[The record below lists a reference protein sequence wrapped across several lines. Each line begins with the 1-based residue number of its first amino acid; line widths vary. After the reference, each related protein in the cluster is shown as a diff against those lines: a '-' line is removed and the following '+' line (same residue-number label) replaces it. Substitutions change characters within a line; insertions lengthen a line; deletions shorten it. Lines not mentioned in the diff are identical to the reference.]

1 VVLSLSD
8 PPILKR
14 LFITTAFLEGVAVL
28 VVEIAGA
35 RALAPFYG
43 SSLKVWTAQ
52 ITATLLF
59 LALGYWIGGLLSRKP
74 RNLTLAAV
82 FLSAG
87 IWLVLFPFLRIPVL
101 ETTASM
107 LGISGGSFVSAV
119 ILFGMPLMALGAV
132 SPLLI
137 ERLGRLG
144 TGAGHA
150 AGTLFF
156 TNTIGGLAGGWLT
169 ALWLIPHFPLRLVLT
184 GTGIIL
190 VVIGA
195 FWGAALKG
203 VKPLIAG
210 ALIAATLIAAIATP
224 APARSFTLYGSRAE
238 IIFTKGSTLGLIQ
251 VMDMPD
257 TGTRSLLLDGAIQGG
272 QMRGVS
278 AYPFTEYQNY
288 LGYRYHPGAKR
299 ALVLGLGA
307 GILAKQLVRRGLDVT
322 AVELEPDIGNVARV
336 YFGLPDTVHLIYE
349 DARTYLNRARERY
362 DLVFLDVYAG
372 ESIPWY
378 LTTLEAL
385 SLIKGVL
392 NHDGRLI
399 INTMTWATGTSPD
412 LERLES
418 GLLHTFDDA
427 RVFTGS
433 QPAGPRGQEV
443 TNAILV
449 AGSGLSPTAEQ
460 FPGEVL
466 PWIRPQLD
474 SVAKSM
480 RPARAAVQ
488 PCTDD
493 WNDLDYLGAE
503 LKLAWRGIVINE
515 LGAKILGD

>member
-1 VVLSLSD
+1 LSIDNPKL
-8 PPILKR
+8 LKR
-14 LFITTAFLEGVAVL
+14 LFITTAFLEGVSVL

-59 LALGYWIGGLLSRKP
+59 LALGYWFGGLLSKKP
-74 RNLTLAAV
+74 RDLTLPAV

-87 IWLVLFPFLRIPVL
+87 AWLVLFPILRIAVL
-101 ETTASM
+101 ETTAGM
-107 LGISGGSFVSAV
+107 LGISIGSFASAV
-119 ILFGMPLMALGAV
+119 ILYGVPLMALGAV

-137 ERLGRLG
+137 ERLERLG

-156 TNTIGGLAGGWLT
+156 TNTIGGLTGGWLT
-169 ALWLIPHFPLRLVLT
+169 ALWLIPNFPLRLVLT

-190 VVIGA
+190 IVIST

-203 VKPLIAG
+203 TKPVAAG
-210 ALIAATLIAAIATP
+210 LVLVVAIVVTLAVP
-224 APARSFTLYGSRAE
+224 APARTFYLYGARATLLY
-238 IIFTKGSTLGLIQ
+238 TKGSNLGLIQ
-251 VMDMPD
+251 VLDMPD
-257 TGTRSLLLDGAIQGG
+257 IATRSLLLDGAIQGG

-288 LGYRYHPGAKR
+288 LAFRYHPRAKS

-307 GILAKQLVRRGLDVT
+307 GILAKELVSRGLVDVT
-322 AVELEPDIGNVARV
+322 AVELEPDIGKVARE
-336 YFGLPDTVHLIYE
+336 YFGLPRQVRLIYE
-349 DARTYLNRARERY
+349 DARTYLNRTAEHY

-378 LTTLEAL
+378 LTTLEAME
-385 SLIKGVL
+385 LIKRAL
-392 NHDGRLI
+392 NPGGRLI
-399 INTMTWATGTSPD
+399 INTMTWATGSSPD

-418 GLLHTFDDA
+418 GLVHTFDQA
-427 RVFTGS
+427 RVFIGS
-433 QPAGPRGQEV
+433 EPAGPKGHEV

-449 AGSGLSPTAEQ
+449 AGSDLSPTPER
-460 FPGEVL
+460 FPGYVL
-466 PWIRPQLD
+466 PWIRPELE
-474 SVAKSM
+474 SIERTM
-480 RPARAAVQ
+480 RPARADVE

-493 WNDLDYLGAE
+493 WNDLDYLGSD
-503 LKLAWRGIVINE
+503 LKLAWRSIVIKE

>member
-1 VVLSLSD
+1 MSLND
-8 PPILKR
+8 PTILRR

-59 LALGYWIGGLLSRKP
+59 LALGYWSGGLLSKKH
-74 RNLTLAAV
+74 RNLTLAVV
-82 FLSAG
+82 FLLSG
-87 IWLVLFPFLRIPVL
+87 IWLVLFPILRIPVL
-101 ETTASM
+101 ETTAGVF
-107 LGISGGSFVSAV
+107 GISGGSFASAV
-119 ILFGMPLMALGAV
+119 MLFGIPLLSLGAV

-144 TGAGHA
+144 TAAGHA

-156 TNTIGGLAGGWLT
+156 TNTMGGLAGGWLT

-184 GTGIIL
+184 GTGMIL
-190 VVIGA
+190 VVMGA

-203 VKPLIAG
+203 VKPLIAV
-210 ALIAATLIAAIATP
+210 ALIAAALIVAIAAP
-224 APARSFTLYGSRAE
+224 APARSFTLYGSRAV
-238 IIFTKGSTLGLIQ
+238 ILYTKGSNLGLIQ

-257 TGTRSLLLDGAIQGG
+257 MGTRSLLLDGAIQGG

-278 AYPFTEYQNY
+278 AYPFSEYQNY

-322 AVELEPDIGNVARV
+322 AVELEPDIGNVART
-336 YFGLPDTVHLIYE
+336 YFGLPDSVRLIYE
-349 DARTYLNRARERY
+349 DARTYLNGAKERY

-378 LTTLEAL
+378 LTTLEAMA
-385 SLIKGVL
+385 LITRVL
-392 NHDGRLI
+392 NPGGRLI
-399 INTMTWATGTSPD
+399 INTMTWATGSSPD

-418 GLLHTFDDA
+418 GLLHTFDQA
-427 RVFTGS
+427 LVFTGS
-433 QPAGPRGQEV
+433 QAAGPKGQEV

-449 AGSGLSPTAEQ
+449 AGSSLSPASGQ

-466 PWIRPQLD
+466 PWIRPQLE
-474 SVAKSM
+474 SIVKSI
-480 RPARAAVQ
+480 RPARSSVQ

-493 WNDLDYLGAE
+493 WNDLDYLGAD
-503 LKLAWRGIVINE
+503 LKLAWRSIVINE